1 MFTFN
6 NTVQESPLM
15 DTRSMTEQYDHNEF
29 VKYYADRS
37 SVLFDKTVY
46 DQNLE
51 SIGVAKTSSN
61 YCIHDQRH
69 PHLLQLLPASLSHVI
84 RDVLNSL
91 SGQTI
96 GTFAHNKAVLIM
108 QIVSFH
114 KSLVPVLT
122 STMHIARC

>member
-46 DQNLE
+46 DQN
-51 SIGVAKTSSN
+51 
-61 YCIHDQRH
+61 
-69 PHLLQLLPASLSHVI
+69 
-84 RDVLNSL
+84 
-91 SGQTI
+91 
-96 GTFAHNKAVLIM
+96 
-108 QIVSFH
+108 
-114 KSLVPVLT
+114 
-122 STMHIARC
+122 